1 MIRVLAIDDEP
12 LALQQLVAYIKKIDF
27 LELKA
32 ACQSAVEAREIMD
45 HAPVDAIFC
54 DINMPDLSGM
64 DFVKLLPVRPLIVFT
79 TAYSEFAV
87 EGYKV
92 DAVDYLLKPF
102 GFQEFQRAALKVQKA
117 FANSQLSIPRS
128 ARSDASLAKNSQLS
142 NPLNTPQSSDDSI
155 FVKTDYR
162 MVRISISAIRYV
174 EAMSEYLRIYLD
186 NQPKPIITL
195 LSMKKME
202 EFLPSTFMRIH
213 RSYIVNLNRVQEV
226 GKNRVI
232 LDADTYLPIGES
244 YKGVLDD
251 FLSQRY
257 LGK

>member
-27 LELKA
+27 MELKA
-32 ACQSAVEAREIMD
+32 ACQSAVEARAFMD
-45 HAPVDAIFC
+45 HDPVDAIFC

-64 DFVKLLPVRPLIVFT
+64 DFVKSLPVRPLIVFT

-102 GFQEFQRAALKVQKA
+102 GFQDFQRAALKVQKA
-117 FANSQLSIPRS
+117 LAANSSNLSPLS
-128 ARSDASLAKNSQLS
+128 SLHS
-142 NPLNTPQSSDDSI
+142 PLNPPSSQNTDDTI

-162 MVRISISAIRYV
+162 MVRLSISAIRYV

-186 NQPKPIITL
+186 GQSKPVITL

-213 RSYIVNLNRVQEV
+213 RSYIVNLDRVQEV

-232 LDADTYLPIGES
+232 LDADTSLPIGES

-251 FLSQRY
+251 YLSERY

>member
-12 LALQQLVAYIKKIDF
+12 LALQQLVAYIKKLDF

-64 DFVKLLPVRPLIVFT
+64 DFVKSLPVRPLIVFT

-102 GFQEFQRAALKVQKA
+102 GFQDFQRAALKLQKA
-117 FANSQLSIPRS
+117 LANSQLS
-128 ARSDASLAKNSQLS
+128 ALNS
-142 NPLNTPQSSDDSI
+142 PQSIPDDSI

-202 EFLPSTFMRIH
+202 EFLPDTFMRIH
-213 RSYIVNLNRVQEV
+213 RSYIVNLDRVQEV

-251 FLSQRY
+251 YLSKRY

>member
-12 LALQQLVAYIKKIDF
+12 LALQQLVAYIKKLDF

-64 DFVKLLPVRPLIVFT
+64 DFVKSLPVRPLIVFT

-102 GFQEFQRAALKVQKA
+102 GFQDFQRAALKLQKA
-117 FANSQLSIPRS
+117 LANSQLS
-128 ARSDASLAKNSQLS
+128 ALNS
-142 NPLNTPQSSDDSI
+142 PQSIPDDSI

-213 RSYIVNLNRVQEV
+213 RSYIVNLDRVQEV

-251 FLSQRY
+251 YLSQRY